1 MIFRRTKILAT
12 LGPATDKPGVLEG
25 IIDAGVNVVRINFS
39 HGEASEHLARVEAVR
54 AYAKKKNTYVG
65 ILMDLQGPKIRI
77 SSFKD
82 GKIQLNEGDSFVLD
96 AELDA
101 DAGDQNAVGISYK
114 TLPKEVKPGNLL
126 VLDDGKIVLEVT
138 GVNGAKIHTVVTQAG
153 PLSNK
158 KGINLKGGGL
168 SASALTE
175 KDKKDILIAAE
186 ADADYVALSFPVHA
200 DDVKETKKLLK
211 EAGSRAGVIS
221 KIERAEALESGIIED
236 IIDESAG
243 IMVARG
249 DLGVEIGDPQLPA
262 QQKRLIQMAR
272 ARNKVVIT
280 ATQMLESMITNPIP
294 TRAEV
299 FDVANAVL
307 DGTDAVML
315 SAETAAGEYPI
326 NAVKTMVEV
335 CIEAEK
341 NPTAAVSR
349 HRLNEEFEDIDETIA
364 LSAMYAANHL
374 GVKVVASLT
383 ESGKTALW
391 MSRIS
396 SNIAI
401 FAMSENDNTL
411 STVTLYRGVYPCS
424 MGKQSASSW
433 DKVNE
438 AVVDALI
445 KNEVVSD
452 GDLVVLTKGMHKF
465 STGGTNLM
473 KILRVG
479 EGDY

>member
-12 LGPATDKPGVLEG
+12 LGPATDKPGVLDG
-25 IIDAGVNVVRINFS
+25 ILDAGVNVVRINFS
-39 HGEASEHLARVEAVR
+39 HGEASEHLGRVAAVR
-54 AYAKKKNTYVG
+54 AYAKKNNTYIG

-82 GKIQLNEGDSFVLD
+82 GKIQLNEGDSFTLD
-96 AELDA
+96 AEMDA
-101 DAGDQNAVGISYK
+101 DAGDQNAIGISYK
-114 TLPKEVKPGNLL
+114 TLPNEVKPDNLL
-126 VLDDGKIVLEVT
+126 VLDDGKIVLKVT
-138 GVNGAKIHTVVTQAG
+138 GVDGAKIHTVVTQAG

-168 SASALTE
+168 SANALTE
-175 KDKKDILIAAE
+175 KDKKDILVAAE

-200 DDVKETKKLLK
+200 DDVRETKKLLAA
-211 EAGSRAGVIS
+211 AGSRAGVIS
-221 KIERAEALESGIIED
+221 KIERAEALLEGVIEEIIE
-236 IIDESAG
+236 ESAG

-272 ARNKVVIT
+272 SQNKVVIT
-280 ATQMLESMITNPIP
+280 ATQMLESMIGNPIP

-315 SAETAAGEYPI
+315 SAETAAGDYPV

-349 HRLNEEFEDIDETIA
+349 HRLNEEFEDVDETIA

-401 FAMSENDNTL
+401 FAMSENDLTL

-424 MGKQSASSW
+424 MGNQMASDWS
-433 DKVNE
+433 KVNE

-445 KNEVVSD
+445 DNKVVED

-473 KILRVG
+473 KILRIG